1 MQGSEDSLE
10 SVGLEILV
18 ISAKVCEHLGAYIKA
33 WWGSETRTEKW
44 NPKIMKEGQ

>member
-18 ISAKVCEHLGAYIKA
+18 ISEEVCEHIGAYIKA
-33 WWGSETRTEKW
+33 WGSETRTEKW